1 MAVAPAR
8 RQATESSG
16 MRSRAGSYV
25 RQGMALLQEAARLL
39 VMPARWFVDPRALP
53 CPGMGGA
60 GVRRRAAM
68 PWSCAARGYAA
79 LAEATHPRAVG
90 AK

>member
-1 MAVAPAR
+1 MPAAPADG
-8 RQATESSG
+8 QATESCE
-16 MRSRAGSYV
+16 MRSGAGSYV
-25 RQGMALLQEAARLL
+25 RQSVALLQEAAQLP

-53 CPGMGGA
+53 CPGMGSPRVG
-60 GVRRRAAM
+60 RRATTAC
-68 PWSCAARGYAA
+68 SCAARGYAA